1 MRLHPEGLVGAEAA
15 PRTPCGKH
23 CQRWCST
30 PPPASRQESSNS
42 DTNFIKHSI
51 LLFLSKKIIH
61 RRANWIFPNPP
72 VEEKRAADRTMKSR
86 RCRSAK
92 AKPSGEIFNRFAGVS
107 IYISD
112 SSLAYF
118 TRTGSLD
125 FDPPPPFPWPR
136 IENTALRFPPRGG
149 I

>member
-1 MRLHPEGLVGAEAA
+1 VSIVMRLHPEGSVGAEAA

-30 PPPASRQESSNS
+30 PPPASRQESSSS

-51 LLFLSKKIIH
+51 LLFL
-61 RRANWIFPNPP
+61 FL
-72 VEEKRAADRTMKSR
+72 EKFTSHKNNASSGQLDFDVAAAQK
-86 RCRSAK
+86 RSLN
-92 AKPSGEIFNRFAGVS
+92 IFNRFAGVS
-107 IYISD
+107 MYISD

-118 TRTGSLD
+118 AYVVLRLCS
-125 FDPPPPFPWPR
+125 PWPR